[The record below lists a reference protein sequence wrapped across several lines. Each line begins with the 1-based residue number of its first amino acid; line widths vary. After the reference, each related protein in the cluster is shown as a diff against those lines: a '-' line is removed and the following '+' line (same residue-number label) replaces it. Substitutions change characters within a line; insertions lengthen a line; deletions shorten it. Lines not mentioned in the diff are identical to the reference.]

1 MVVVV
6 ISGREEWVG
15 ETVIQDKLRFIC
27 VVQVFFIMIINPHI
41 IHITFFKGMM
51 FDHHRN
57 SL

>member
-41 IHITFFKGMM
+41 IHITFLRG
-51 FDHHRN
+51 
-57 SL
+57 